1 MLGVNDHEWL
11 LDNMVNAI
19 LKNKVN
25 PNSNITHSGVGID
38 CYDFMLNLLAIKS
51 EMGLLIIELNTTACY
66 VTYWFDNFGNI
77 MYI

>member
-1 MLGVNDHEWL
+1 
-11 LDNMVNAI
+11 MVNAI
-19 LKNKVN
+19 LKNKVT

-66 VTYWFDNFGNI
+66 VTY
-77 MYI
+77 